1 MSTTN
6 ILQDK
11 ARESADA
18 RKKLGDIITLEGFT
32 QTIVIIAVLVAIVGY
47 INQHGWLLNATNVLG
62 DFYANVSS
70 ELLSIIVTVLVL
82 ERLNARRQDEQEKRR
97 LIALL
102 GSNERAVT
110 GIAIAELE
118 ARGWLEDGSLQGIT
132 LLHAN
137 LQNVDLKYVDLSN
150 ASMGHSNFSSSN
162 LRAAN
167 LSLAYL
173 GVANFRNADLYSADL
188 RNADLFQADLSRANL
203 FRTELND
210 ANLSHTNLNRANLE
224 RANLSGAIL
233 SNANLSDAKLYYA
246 ELSDTIFD
254 KDTIL
259 PDGTNWTP
267 ETDITRFTNREH
279 PNFWQPPRFDA
290 DEF

>member
-1 MSTTN
+1 MSITN

-102 GSNERAVT
+102 GSNEAVVT
-110 GIAIAELE
+110 KIAIAELR
-118 ARGWLEDGSLQGIT
+118 ARGWLEDGTLAGI
-132 LLHAN
+132 
-137 LQNVDLKYVDLSN
+137 DLI
-150 ASMGHSNFSSSN
+150 
-162 LRAAN
+162 
-167 LSLAYL
+167 
-173 GVANFRNADLYSADL
+173 
-188 RNADLFQADLSRANL
+188 
-203 FRTELND
+203 
-210 ANLSHTNLNRANLE
+210 RANLE
-224 RANLSGAIL
+224 GAYLRGADLRKADLRRANFTKADLYHATLSNAGLFRANLTKAKLNNIDLRNSELKRANLSGANLFGANLRSSILENANLSNTLLWNVNL
-233 SNANLSDAKLYYA
+233 SNANLKNADLTDA
-246 ELSDTIFD
+246 IFD
-254 KDTIL
+254 ETIL
-259 PDGTNWTP
+259 PDKTVWTP
-267 ETDITRFTNREH
+267 DTDMTRFTNPEH
-279 PNFWQPPRFDA
+279 PDFWSPEDN
-290 DEF
+290 